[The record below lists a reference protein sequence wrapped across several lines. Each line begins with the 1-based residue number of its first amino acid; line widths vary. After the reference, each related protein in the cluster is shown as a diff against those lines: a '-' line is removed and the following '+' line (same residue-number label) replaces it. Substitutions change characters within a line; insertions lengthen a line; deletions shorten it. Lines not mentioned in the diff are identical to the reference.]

1 MINVLMDTGAIVGI
15 VIASVVVLLII
26 ILVVAVIKCYNK
38 LVKAKNRVDNQW
50 AQIDVQVKRR
60 FDLIPNLVETVKGYA
75 KHEGDILGAFAK
87 ARQTYAD
94 ASKNQSAAGV
104 AEADAQLSKALNIF
118 VNAVKEQYPEIK
130 ADAQFISLQNDLKDC
145 EDKIAYQRQFYN
157 DVVLSFNNL
166 RAVFP
171 NVIIANMFGF
181 KEREYFK
188 TTDEVRENAPKV
200 SF

>member
-1 MINVLMDTGAIVGI
+1 MINILMDTGAIVGI

-130 ADAQFISLQNDLKDC
+130 ADTQFISLQNDLKDC
-145 EDKIAYQRQFYN
+145 EED
-157 DVVLSFNNL
+157 
-166 RAVFP
+166 
-171 NVIIANMFGF
+171 
-181 KEREYFK
+181 
-188 TTDEVRENAPKV
+188 
-200 SF
+200 

>member
-1 MINVLMDTGAIVGI
+1 MINVLMNVGGWIAIG
-15 VIASVVVLLII
+15 VVVLVV
-26 ILVVAVIKCYNK
+26 ILLVAFFVSTYNK
-38 LVKAKNRVDNQW
+38 LVKGKNKVDNQW
-50 AQIDVQVKRR
+50 SQIDVQVKRR

-75 KHEGDILGAFAK
+75 KHESDIFGAFAK

-94 ASKNQSAAGV
+94 ASKAQSAEGV
-104 AEADAQLSKALNIF
+104 AKADSELTKALNVF
-118 VNAVKEQYPEIK
+118 VNAVKEEYPELK
-130 ADAQFISLQNDLKDC
+130 SDSHFLKLQEDLKDC

-157 DVVLSFNNL
+157 DVVLSFNNS

-171 NVIIANMFGF
+171 NVIVANMFGF

-188 TTDEVRENAPKV
+188 TTDEVKENAPKV

>member
-1 MINVLMDTGAIVGI
+1 MIKFLLSTGAIVGI
-15 VIASVVVLLII
+15 VIAAVVVLLII
-26 ILVVAVIKCYNK
+26 ILVAAIINCYNK

-75 KHEGDILGAFAK
+75 KHESDIFGAFAK

-94 ASKNQSAAGV
+94 ASKAQSAEGV
-104 AEADAQLSKALNIF
+104 AKADSELTKALNVF
-118 VNAVKEQYPEIK
+118 VNAVKEEYPEIK
-130 ADAQFISLQNDLKDC
+130 ADSHFLKLQEDLKDC

>member
-1 MINVLMDTGAIVGI
+1 MDTGALVGI

-87 ARQTYAD
+87 ARQTDAD
-94 ASKNQSAAGV
+94 ASQNQSAAGV

-130 ADAQFISLQNDLKDC
+130 ADTQFISLQNDLKDC